1 MDGTYFIVGTSFSDA
16 LKMPRLFHIGA
27 VRIGLTCRTDT
38 KGDFGDGKRN
48 TDNVEDMPI
57 VISY

>member
-16 LKMPRLFHIGA
+16 LKMPRLFLTGA
-27 VRIGLTCRTDT
+27 VRIGLICRTDT

-48 TDNVEDMPI
+48 TDKVEDTHI
-57 VISY
+57 VI